1 MAGLPRVLLTG
12 FEPFGGEPINPA
24 LEVLHELSGERIA
37 GHRVEPAA
45 LPVCFSDGPRALID
59 AIERVNPSL
68 VVCVG
73 QAGGRAR
80 ISIERVAINLA
91 DARIADNAGAQP
103 IDRTLIKAAP
113 SAYFSTLPVKAL
125 HASLNQHG
133 VPAELSLSAGT
144 FVCNAVFF
152 ALMHH
157 LATQRPGVRGGFLH
171 IPYLPEQACRH
182 PGAPSMS
189 LATLAK
195 GLGVAIGTALE
206 TASDLVVAGGVE
218 C

>member
-12 FEPFGGEPINPA
+12 FEPFGGEAINPA

-45 LPVCFSDGPRALID
+45 LPVCFEAGPRALIE
-59 AIERVNPSL
+59 AIERVNPRL
-68 VVCVG
+68 VICVG

-80 ISIERVAINLA
+80 ISVERVAINLA

-103 IDRTLIKAAP
+103 IDRALIDDAP
-113 SAYFSTLPVKAL
+113 AAYFSSLPVKAI

-152 ALMHH
+152 ALMHY
-157 LATQRPGVRGGFLH
+157 LAQRRPQVRGGFIH

-182 PGAPSMS
+182 TGAASMA
-189 LATLAK
+189 LGTLSK
-195 GLGVAIGTALE
+195 GLGIAIGTALE
-206 TASDLVVAGGVE
+206 TPIDLRIAGGVE

>member
-12 FEPFGGEPINPA
+12 FEPFGGEAINPA

-45 LPVCFSDGPRALID
+45 LPVCFKAGPRALIE
-59 AIERVNPSL
+59 AIERVNPRL
-68 VVCVG
+68 VICVG

-80 ISIERVAINLA
+80 MSVERVAINLA

-103 IDRTLIKAAP
+103 IDRALIDDAP
-113 SAYFSTLPVKAL
+113 AAYFSSLPVKAI

-157 LATQRPGVRGGFLH
+157 LAQQQPPVSGGFIH

-182 PGAPSMS
+182 AGAASMA
-189 LATLAK
+189 LGTLSK
-195 GLGVAIGTALE
+195 GLGIAIGTALE
-206 TASDLVVAGGVE
+206 TPVDLSIAGGVE

>member
-12 FEPFGGEPINPA
+12 FEPFGGEAINPA

-45 LPVCFSDGPRALID
+45 LPVCFEAGPRALID

-80 ISIERVAINLA
+80 MSVERVALNLA

-103 IDRTLIKAAP
+103 IDRALIEGAP
-113 SAYFSTLPVKAL
+113 NAYFSSLPVKAL

-144 FVCNAVFF
+144 YVCNAVFF

-157 LATQRPGVRGGFLH
+157 LSTHPGARGGFIH

-195 GLGVAIGTALE
+195 GLGIAIGTALE
-206 TASDLVVAGGVE
+206 TSSDLVVTGGVE

>member
-12 FEPFGGEPINPA
+12 FEPFGGEAINPA

-45 LPVCFSDGPRALID
+45 LPVCFEAGPRALIE
-59 AIERVNPSL
+59 AIERVNPRL
-68 VVCVG
+68 VICVG
-73 QAGGRAR
+73 QAGGRTR
-80 ISIERVAINLA
+80 VSIERVAINLA

-103 IDRTLIKAAP
+103 IDHALIEAAP
-113 SAYFSTLPVKAL
+113 VAYFSSLPVKAI

-133 VPAELSLSAGT
+133 VPAEISLSAGT

-157 LATQRPGVRGGFLH
+157 LAQQRPQVRGGFIH

-182 PGAPSMS
+182 AGAASMA
-189 LATLAK
+189 LGTLSK
-195 GLGVAIGTALE
+195 GLGIAIGTALE
-206 TASDLVVAGGVE
+206 TPTDLRIAGGVE

>member
-12 FEPFGGEPINPA
+12 FEPFGGEAINPA

-45 LPVCFSDGPRALID
+45 LPVCFEGGPRALVE
-59 AIERVNPSL
+59 AIERTQPSL

-80 ISIERVAINLA
+80 LSVERVAINLA

-103 IDRTLIKAAP
+103 IDRALIETAP
-113 SAYFSTLPVKAL
+113 SAYFSTLPVKAV

-133 VPAELSLSAGT
+133 VPAELSLSAGSY
-144 FVCNAVFF
+144 VCNAVFF

-157 LATQRPGVRGGFLH
+157 LATQHPGVRGGFIH

-182 PGAPSMS
+182 PGTPSMS

-195 GLGVAIGTALE
+195 GLGIAIGTALE
-206 TASDLVVAGGVE
+206 TSSDLVMAGGVE